1 MKIRA
6 TSILK
11 GGEVLAEPVF
21 TKEKEILIPGGTVL
35 KAEYIP
41 LILSLGID
49 ALMIED
55 PYKNYESPTS
65 IINEEKINIYV
76 NKVQKIIEG
85 HIYHGKGK
93 SLKEFEIIANDIVK
107 DINELPK
114 DTIIDLQERNPNLYY
129 HTVMVTLLSVWI
141 ARKLKLDRKKQYSIA
156 VGCLLHDIGI
166 RFITVPYENIDFKKM
181 DAAELF
187 EYKKHTILGYSALE
201 EESWIPPVSM
211 KMVLSHHENGEGSGF
226 PMKQKVREVECRI
239 IQVCD
244 ALDGYISGMECRR
257 ISVQEALDI
266 ITSESDKKYDSK
278 IVEQI
283 MKSVAKYPVGTTV
296 ETNDKIKGIVVSQT
310 CDPDKPVI
318 IVKNTEDKILEENK
332 LNLMLEKDISILR
345 VV

>member
-1 MKIRA
+1 MRIRA

-11 GGEVLAEPVF
+11 GGEVLAEPVL
-21 TKEKEILIPGGTVL
+21 TKEKEILIPRGTEL
-35 KAEYIP
+35 KEEYIP

-49 ALMIED
+49 DLMIED
-55 PYKNYESPTS
+55 PYKNREKPTS
-65 IINEEKINIYV
+65 IINEEKLNIYV
-76 NKVQKIIEG
+76 DKVQKIIEG
-85 HIYHGKGK
+85 HIYHGNGK
-93 SLKEFEIIANDIVK
+93 SLKEIEIIANDIVK
-107 DINELPK
+107 DINERPK
-114 DTIIDLQERNPNLYY
+114 DTIIDLQERKASLYY

-156 VGCLLHDIGI
+156 VGCLLHDIGV
-166 RFITVPYENIDFKKM
+166 RFITVPYENIDLTKM

-201 EESWIPPVSM
+201 EETWIPPVSM
-211 KMVLSHHENGEGSGF
+211 KMVLSHHENSEGSGF
-226 PMKQKVREVECRI
+226 PMKQKVREVECKI

-257 ISVQEALDI
+257 ISVQEALDTI
-266 ITSESDKKYDSK
+266 IRESDVKYDSK

-283 MKSVAKYPVGTTV
+283 IKSVAKYPVGTTV
-296 ETNDKIKGIVVSQT
+296 ETNNKTEGIVISQT

-318 IVKNTEDKILEENK
+318 MVKNTEDTILEENK
-332 LNLMLEKDISILR
+332 LNLMLAKDISILR